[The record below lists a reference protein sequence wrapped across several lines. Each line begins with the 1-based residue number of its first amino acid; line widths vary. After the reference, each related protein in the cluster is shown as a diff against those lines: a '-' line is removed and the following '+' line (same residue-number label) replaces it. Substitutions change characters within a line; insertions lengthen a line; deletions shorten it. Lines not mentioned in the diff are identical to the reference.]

1 MAFSPLRRIV
11 ITKPLG
17 AKLWLVG
24 YEMPDDTAKD
34 SNPRA
39 VSTRIGSATAKTLSG
54 QIRHDLRR
62 GPQPKYVDPARVH
75 LNRVLVEP
83 LPPDQMRAICQ
94 ERRALRDTQRA
105 MKSNAAVAT
114 RGLITFGS
122 EAAQMFECLTP
133 DQQDAAFR
141 ELAEAIAARLAT
153 SLHGLVVHL
162 DEATIHAHYQ
172 LAAYNVHGNPIA
184 STTSPRVLSELQDL
198 TAEVMARHCPGIE
211 RGRSYGERIAAGA
224 DYAETVHLTVAELH
238 RTLPADL
245 EAKRQRVAQLAEAE
259 RAAAL
264 RFEEMKG
271 RVQKLEEKAGLSEKE
286 VKRLET
292 YEKRL
297 ADRLDE
303 LREAQSASEAARI
316 EAERLADLAQADR
329 RQHQEQV
336 VKISAKV
343 EAIAEAV
350 SALSDEVEAGTI
362 RRLNDD
368 RITAAQPERLKP
380 AFPEIRHAVAAAAD
394 LVTGMDA
401 ARSAIEA
408 DRKALARGRQ
418 ELQEER
424 AEVAT
429 LREQLKAALRK
440 VYDWIKRK
448 ETPEPDRR
456 DGIDLIKATT
466 PVIRS
471 ATEKPRPKA
480 GSDLDGPG
488 F

>member
-1 MAFSPLRRIV
+1 MPSESPQ
-11 ITKPLG
+11 
-17 AKLWLVG
+17 
-24 YEMPDDTAKD
+24 D
-34 SNPRA
+34 SNSRA
-39 VSTRIGSATAKTLSG
+39 ASTRIGSATAKTLSG
-54 QIRHDLRR
+54 QLRHDLRR
-62 GPQPKYVDPARVH
+62 GPQPAYVDPDRLH
-75 LNRVLVEP
+75 LNRVLIEP
-83 LPPDQMRAICQ
+83 LPPGEMRKICQ
-94 ERRALRDTQRA
+94 ERRALRYTLRA

-114 RGLITFGS
+114 RGVITFGA
-122 EAAQMFECLTP
+122 EAARMFEALTP
-133 DQQDAAFR
+133 DKQDLAFR
-141 ELAEAIAARLAT
+141 ELADAIAARLAT

-184 STTSPRVLSELQDL
+184 RTTSPRVLSELQDL

-224 DYAETVHLTVAELH
+224 SYADTVHKSVTELH

-245 EAKRQRVAQLAEAE
+245 EAKRAQLVELAEIE
-259 RAAAL
+259 RAATA
-264 RFEEMKG
+264 RVEEMQE
-271 RVQKLEEKAGLSEKE
+271 RVQKLQQKTELSEKE

-297 ADRLDE
+297 AGRLDE
-303 LREAQSASEAARI
+303 LRDAQSASEAARI

-329 RQHQEQV
+329 RQHEEQV
-336 VKISAKV
+336 VKISARV

-350 SALSDEVEAGTI
+350 SALSEEVEAGTI

-368 RITAAQPERLKP
+368 RITAAKPERLKP
-380 AFPEIRHAVAAAAD
+380 GFPEIRPAVAAAAD

-429 LREQLKAALRK
+429 LRENLKAALRK
-440 VYDWIKRK
+440 VYAWIRRK

-456 DGIDLIKATT
+456 DGVDLIKASTLL
-466 PVIRS
+466 IRL
-471 ATEKPRPKA
+471 ATEKPRPEA